1 MAGPLVRSSYR
12 AGRLWATS
20 MKHWGRPIPEHL
32 AHLAAAADSPA
43 RQEAATLVARSAALT
58 ARVS

>member
-1 MAGPLVRSSYR
+1 
-12 AGRLWATS
+12 
-20 MKHWGRPIPEHL
+20 MKRWGRPIPERL

-43 RQEAATLVARSAALT
+43 RQEAATLVARSEALT